1 MQCRRRSGYFGFI
14 SDSEPGMASLLIWL
28 SVWRTPVK
36 GVSSFLDCVY
46 GVVCQGFSDV
56 TLGGGGASL
65 FGGVRV
71 RPGVYREQLPL
82 AVCDGRRPPMCGSV
96 ACRMSGTCGAKRKH
110 RSHNTCTP
118 QRDSENER
126 NHE

>member
-1 MQCRRRSGYFGFI
+1 MELC
-14 SDSEPGMASLLIWL
+14 
-28 SVWRTPVK
+28 VK
-36 GVSSFLDCVY
+36 VFRMSRL
-46 GVVCQGFSDV
+46 VV
-56 TLGGGGASL
+56 GGGSL
-65 FGGVRV
+65 CGGVRV
-71 RPGVYREQLPL
+71 RPGGHREQLPL
-82 AVCDGRRPPMCGSV
+82 AVCDGVPNPTCGSV

>member
-1 MQCRRRSGYFGFI
+1 MQYRRWSGYFGFI
-14 SDSEPGMASLLIWL
+14 SDSEPGLALLLIWL
-28 SVWRTPVK
+28 SVWRTPVR
-36 GVSSFLDCVY
+36 GFRRFWTASMELCVKVFRMSRW
-46 GVVCQGFSDV
+46 VVAV
-56 TLGGGGASL
+56 SL

-71 RPGVYREQLPL
+71 RPDVHREQLPL
-82 AVCDGRRPPMCGSV
+82 GVCDGRRPPMCGSV
-96 ACRMSGTCGAKRKH
+96 AFRMSGTCGAKRKH